1 MFKRTNIRAAAMGL
15 ILSTMLSIPTL
26 AVAQM
31 APSGSMGD
39 NKMMPMGEGQMEGKM
54 EMPDKMPP
62 KKPGCCGMG
71 GMAAKAA
78 PMPAKTAKPHHHH
91 RAKAKPAAAKKAP
104 AAAAKPAAVKNA
116 PAAAAK
122 PAPMPM
128 KM

>member
-1 MFKRTNIRAAAMGL
+1 MIKPTNIRAATMGL
-15 ILSTMLSIPTL
+15 ILSALVSMPTL

-31 APSGSMGD
+31 APSG
-39 NKMMPMGEGQMEGKM
+39 PMGEGQME
-54 EMPDKMPP
+54 MPAKMPP
-62 KKPGCCGMG
+62 KNPGCCGMG

-91 RAKAKPAAAKKAP
+91 RAKAKPAATKK
-104 AAAAKPAAVKNA
+104 A

-128 KM
+128 PMKM